1 MLYQRCARCSTRDV
15 QGALPEMYKVLY
27 QRCARCST
35 RDVQGALPEM
45 YKILYQRCARC
56 STRDVQGALPEMC
69 KVSCGEQSYLEVDDN
84 SKDKHSSHQVGEIR
98 EVLTLKSFSQPS
110 NFIRT
115 SGKNME
121 KRYNCSFK
129 LST

>member
-45 YKILYQRCARC
+45 CKVSC
-56 STRDVQGALPEMC
+56 GALPEMC